1 MEWTVVT
8 VIVCLVGLFFTIGK
22 PILNICNKV
31 EKITIEIGHM
41 QEEIKANSQQTLEL
55 MKTLS
60 DHELRIHDLEQEEE
74 RNKSKEN

>member
-8 VIVCLVGLFFTIGK
+8 VIVGLVGLFFTIGK

-41 QEEIKANSQQTLEL
+41 QEEIKANSQ
-55 MKTLS
+55 
-60 DHELRIHDLEQEEE
+60 
-74 RNKSKEN
+74 